1 MVEVAMVE
9 VAVIE
14 VAMIEFAVVEVAM
27 VEVAMIEEP
36 RQRETQWLGSKMPP
50 SRSMEFFQVAKTL
63 GPLS

>member
-27 VEVAMIEEP
+27 IEEP

-50 SRSMEFFQVAKTL
+50 SQPQSF
-63 GPLS
+63 P